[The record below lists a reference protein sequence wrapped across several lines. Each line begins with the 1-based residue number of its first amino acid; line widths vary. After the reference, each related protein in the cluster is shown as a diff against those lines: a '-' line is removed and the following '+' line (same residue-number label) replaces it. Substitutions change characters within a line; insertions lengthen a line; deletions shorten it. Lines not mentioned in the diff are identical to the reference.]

1 MLLDA
6 CTTTFLVHGILEAAG
21 TDLVACLEDHR
32 DPYRCDLPAVRW
44 MYCPHHDLSPPDGDA
59 PLYHSPA
66 AQMVLVTEML
76 AFVFTWCSWVRWH
89 QSRSRC
95 SHQYG
100 RRQNVINAWQT
111 RRNLQLPCAKAV
123 STELEWIRTN
133 PKAKGNKTKARL
145 SRYDELLEATAPKEL
160 PNAGQIYIPP
170 GPRLGHVV
178 IDVSNVRKSFG
189 ERLLFK
195 DLTFSLPPAGNVGV
209 IGPNGA

>member
-1 MLLDA
+1 MIFHLLMAMLRFIGPQLRRWFSLQK
-6 CTTTFLVHGILEAAG
+6 CWLS
-21 TDLVACLEDHR
+21 CL
-32 DPYRCDLPAVRW
+32 LGAVGS
-44 MYCPHHDLSPPDGDA
+44 LA
-59 PLYHSPA
+59 PI
-66 AQMVLVTEML
+66 E
-76 AFVFTWCSWVRWH
+76 
-89 QSRSRC
+89 SRC

-100 RRQNVINAWQT
+100 RRQNVINAWHT
-111 RRNLQLPCAKAV
+111 RRNLQLPCANAV